1 MAFPDGTADFRSDT
15 VTRPTPAM
23 AAAMADAAVGDD
35 VYGEDPTTNELEEEC
50 ADALGKEAALFVPSG
65 MMGNQ
70 IAIGL
75 HTRPGDE
82 VLCVDWAHIRN
93 HESGAGSALSGVSF
107 RTVGTDDGT
116 ITEDDVT
123 AAATQTD
130 YYLPKV
136 TLLAWEN
143 THNASG
149 GRVVPVQLMEST
161 SAAARTNG
169 LAIHLDGARLWN
181 AVAATGVPGARYAA
195 AADTVMFCF
204 SKGLGAPIGS
214 ILVGSADAIS
224 AGRALRKR
232 LGGGM
237 RQVGVIAAAAQIAL
251 RERDRLADDHVS
263 ARALADGLAQR
274 YPEAV
279 NPALVETNIVV
290 VDGNAL
296 DVAPER
302 LQEQLAEKGILV
314 EFIKPGVLRF
324 CTHRDVDSD
333 DIKRILAAIDEIEP
347 G

>member
-23 AAAMADAAVGDD
+23 TAAMADAAVGDD
-35 VYGEDPTTNELEEEC
+35 AYGEDPTANDLEEEC

-75 HTRPGDE
+75 HARPGDE

-143 THNASG
+143 PHNASG

-161 SAAARTNG
+161 SAAARTAG

-181 AVAATGVPGARYAA
+181 AVAATGVPGDRYAA

-214 ILVGSADAIS
+214 ILAGSADAIS
-224 AGRALRKR
+224 AGRTLRKR

-237 RQVGVIAAAAQIAL
+237 RQVGVIAAAAQIGL
-251 RERDRLADDHVS
+251 RERDRLADDHAS

-302 LQEQLAEKGILV
+302 LQEHLAEKGILV
-314 EFIKPGVLRF
+314 GFIKPGVLRF
-324 CTHRDVDSD
+324 CTHRDVDSE
-333 DIKRILAAIDEIEP
+333 DIERVLAAIDEIEP